1 MNKLKSFMANLLITA
16 MVITMM
22 PVFSFGAVANIPD
35 FRDMPNDWSTDAL
48 QKAVS
53 NGLISGFDE
62 YGLKYIKPNDNLTR
76 AQMATIVNRAFGA
89 DKLAALSWVND
100 VPADEWFA
108 PEMAKAVKMGAFKL
122 DTYMRPNDPI
132 TRQEAF
138 TVLARALKVTDKDN
152 GYSLYDFT
160 DGSKVADFARDSVCA
175 MIDGKYVA
183 GSNGYLYP
191 ASNMTR
197 AEFAKVMDNLIKD
210 YCNNTGEVYSVSSLT
225 GNLMINAPG
234 VTIKNAIIKGD
245 LIIGDGVG
253 TGNVTLDNV
262 DVTGRTIIRGGGL
275 NTVRI
280 KSNCDIPSITIAKVD
295 GNIRVLVDSG
305 GIVDLVNIDDGD
317 DDVILEGD
325 FGTVNVNQGLPV
337 YFVGAEVDLVQVTV
351 TATINVDKDSVIDR
365 MNVVKTATGTKA
377 VNYGTITKLVSDI
390 KVTVSGTGTVTEN
403 LATGGNVA
411 LISIGT
417 ISGTPKVGV
426 ELTVGTVKPSGA
438 TVTYQWKRAN
448 TTNGTYSNI
457 SGATSST
464 YTPVGDD
471 LNKFIKVA
479 VTGKTNYTGTLTSN
493 ATTVVTTS
501 KITATTIVGVTVP
514 VMGAAPVSS
523 LASTAEYTATITWS
537 PATTHF
543 AAATVYTATIVL
555 TPKTG
560 YTLTG
565 ISSNQFKIAEAT
577 TVTNPVNSGTITAVF
592 PATGN
597 SLATGLSLVIGSVSS
612 PEDGKIML
620 TVSTTPQSGHKIYY
634 RVVDSNPSA
643 RTVGST
649 INLTF
654 DSPLWSEVTVQ
665 TAFRI
670 SATDGKYIEVVEVT
684 NTTTNSVTK
693 WGKTGAT
700 NDNYPVPV
708 AATGLTVQVA
718 PMSPVQDGKIQITSV
733 DAAAT
738 DCKMYYKV
746 SNSTSVP
753 YVGDFISLASW
764 TLIEGTSVAEV
775 SATDGKYVEVVEVSI
790 SDSKATRWGVSP
802 TTNDGYIAPPTVS
815 SASTLGAT
823 TIVLTMSSALT
834 NTAGDPAAFTVSGV
848 ATAPSVSSVS
858 VAESTVTITLSAG
871 MVNTDVITVN
881 YSKKG
886 TNDLTNGTLVSDFTG
901 QAVTNNVV

>member
-1 MNKLKSFMANLLITA
+1 MKKLNCFMANLLITA

-22 PVFSFGAVANIPD
+22 PVFSFGAVANVSD
-35 FRDMPNDWSTDAL
+35 FRDMPNDWSTEAL

-89 DKLAALSWVND
+89 DKLAALSGVVD
-100 VPADEWFA
+100 VPASEWFA
-108 PEMAKAVKMGAFKL
+108 QEMAKAVKMGTFKI

-138 TVLARALKVTDKDN
+138 TVLARALKLTDEDN
-152 GYSLYDFT
+152 GYSLNNFSDS
-160 DGSKVADFARDSVCA
+160 SKVADFARDSVCA

-191 ASNMTR
+191 ASNMSR

-234 VTIKNAIIKGD
+234 VTIKNTIIKGD

-295 GNIRVLVDSG
+295 GNVRVLVDNG
-305 GIVDLVNIDDGD
+305 GIVDLVNIDDGN

-377 VNYGTITKLVSDI
+377 VNYGIITKLVSDI

-411 LISIGT
+411 LISIGS

-426 ELTVGTVKPSGA
+426 ALKVGTIKPSGA
-438 TVTYQWKRAN
+438 TVNYQWKRAN

-479 VTGKTNYTGTLTSN
+479 VTGKNNYTGTLTSN
-493 ATTVVTTS
+493 ATTVITAS
-501 KITATTIVGVTVP
+501 KITATTIGGVTVP
-514 VMGAAPVSS
+514 VRGAAPVSS
-523 LASTAEYTATITWS
+523 LASTAEYTATIAWS
-537 PATTHF
+537 PTTSAF
-543 AAATVYTATIVL
+543 AASTVYTATIIL

-565 ISSNQFKIAEAT
+565 ITADQFRVAGAT
-577 TVTNPVNSGTITAVF
+577 TVTNTVNSGTITAVF

-597 SLATGLSLVIGSVSS
+597 SLATGL
-612 PEDGKIML
+612 
-620 TVSTTPQSGHKIYY
+620 TVSI
-634 RVVDSNPSA
+634 
-643 RTVGST
+643 
-649 INLTF
+649 
-654 DSPLWSEVTVQ
+654 
-665 TAFRI
+665 
-670 SATDGKYIEVVEVT
+670 
-684 NTTTNSVTK
+684 
-693 WGKTGAT
+693 
-700 NDNYPVPV
+700 
-708 AATGLTVQVA
+708 AA
-718 PMSPVQDGKIQITSV
+718 MDPVQDGKIQITSIV
-733 DAAAT
+733 AAAT
-738 DCKMYYKV
+738 NHKMYYKV
-746 SNSTSVP
+746 SASPSAPN
-753 YVGDFISLASW
+753 VGDFMSLASGW
-764 TLIEGTSVAEV
+764 TSIEGTSVAEV
-775 SATDGKYVEVVEVSI
+775 SATDGKFIEVVEVSI
-790 SDSKATRWGVSP
+790 SDSRATRWGFSAATSDGYTAP
-802 TTNDGYIAPPTVS
+802 TTI
-815 SASTLGAT
+815 STNITGITGLTPVVGGT
-823 TIVLTMSSALT
+823 PVLEFQTSQFTAVVTWDLT
-834 NTAGDPAAFTVSGV
+834 GDFVSGV
-848 ATAPSVSSVS
+848 YTA
-858 VAESTVTITLSAG
+858 TITISPKEGFTLNG
-871 MVNTDVITVN
+871 ITVNSFTVNGVAATNNENNGVITVVFP
-881 YSKKG
+881 S
-886 TNDLTNGTLVSDFTG
+886 L
-901 QAVTNNVV
+901 

>member
-1 MNKLKSFMANLLITA
+1 MKKLKSLLVNLLITA
-16 MVITMM
+16 MVVTML
-22 PVFSFGAVANIPD
+22 PVFSFGAVTSVSD

-62 YGLKYIKPNDNLTR
+62 YGIKYIKPNDNLTR

-100 VPADEWFA
+100 VPASEWFA
-108 PEMAKAVKMGAFKL
+108 PEMAKAVKMGTFKL

-138 TVLARALKVTDKDN
+138 TVLARALKFTDKDN
-152 GYSLYDFT
+152 GNSLHNFT
-160 DGSKVADFARDSVCA
+160 DGSKVADFAVDSVCA

-191 ASNMTR
+191 ASNMSR

-210 YCNNTGEVYSVSSLT
+210 YVGNTGEVYSVSSLT
-225 GNLMINAPG
+225 GNLMINAPS
-234 VTIKNAIIKGD
+234 VTIKNTIIKGD

-280 KSNCDIPSITIAKVD
+280 KSNCDIPNITIAKVD
-295 GNIRVLVDSG
+295 GNVRVLVDSG
-305 GIVDLVNIDDGD
+305 GTVDLVNIDDGD
-317 DDVILEGD
+317 DDVILEGN

-337 YFVGAEVDLVQVTV
+337 YFVGAEVNLVQVTV

-365 MNVVKTATGTKA
+365 MNVVKSATGTKA
-377 VNYGTITKLVSDI
+377 VNYGIITKLVSDI

-426 ELTVGTVKPSGA
+426 ELTVGTIKPSGA
-438 TVTYQWKRAN
+438 TVNYQWKRAN

-457 SGATSST
+457 SGATSRT

-479 VTGKTNYTGTLTSN
+479 ITGKTNYTGTLTSN
-493 ATTVVTTS
+493 ATTVVTAS
-501 KITATTIVGVTVP
+501 KITATTIVAVTVP

-537 PATTHF
+537 PVTTHF

-565 ISSNQFKIAEAT
+565 ITVNQFKVAGAASA
-577 TVTNPVNSGTITAVF
+577 TNPVNSGTITALFPAIPTVTKVTATSILGVTPPVIGATPVTNIESAEYTGIVLWNPIHTVFNPTTVYTATITLSPKSGYTLNGVSANQFTVTGANATNSANSGVITAVFSATPPLVRIDPTSLSIAAPEVGAVPTASLNTAQFTAGVSWSPTAGTFAASTSYTATITLTPKSGFTTLGISENQFSVSDATTVTNSANSEIITVVF
-592 PATGN
+592 PATQ
-597 SLATGLSLVIGSVSS
+597 ALSKISIINISGVIA
-612 PEDGKIML
+612 P
-620 TVSTTPQSGHKIYY
+620 
-634 RVVDSNPSA
+634 A
-643 RTVGST
+643 
-649 INLTF
+649 
-654 DSPLWSEVTVQ
+654 
-665 TAFRI
+665 
-670 SATDGKYIEVVEVT
+670 
-684 NTTTNSVTK
+684 
-693 WGKTGAT
+693 TGAT
-700 NDNYPVPV
+700 P
-708 AATGLTVQVA
+708 
-718 PMSPVQDGKIQITSV
+718 
-733 DAAAT
+733 
-738 DCKMYYKV
+738 
-746 SNSTSVP
+746 
-753 YVGDFISLASW
+753 
-764 TLIEGTSVAEV
+764 
-775 SATDGKYVEVVEVSI
+775 
-790 SDSKATRWGVSP
+790 
-802 TTNDGYIAPPTVS
+802 VS
-815 SASTLGAT
+815 SLEQTS
-823 TIVLTMSSALT
+823 
-834 NTAGDPAAFTVSGV
+834 
-848 ATAPSVSSVS
+848 
-858 VAESTVTITLSAG
+858 EYTLSLIHISEP
-871 MVNTDVITVN
+871 TRRTPI
-881 YSKKG
+881 
-886 TNDLTNGTLVSDFTG
+886 
-901 QAVTNNVV
+901 